1 MTLTVAERAE
11 LAARRAIEAESE
23 RLNAGPVLRQ
33 LTIKINLGP
42 HEDEAYIDYQGS
54 KVRV

>member
-1 MTLTVAERAE
+1 MRLTVAERAA
-11 LAARRAIEAESE
+11 LVAQAAIEAEVE

-42 HEDEAYIDYQGS
+42 QQDEGYIDYQGS